1 MCLWKF
7 RKHWPKVKHFRVSRK
22 YKLSLSP
29 PSLLLPVH
37 LWSSKNRNFCI
48 DFLTTKFRE
57 SIFTIEDVG
66 EDGTLVD
73 AVHLVL
79 VELAQLLQRFGVIRV
94 DEEQVASKQ
103 NVDHIG
109 AAALVPYRKDLYTEG
124 EGKGRR
130 CCLGDSIYSI
140 PCHTRY

>member
-1 MCLWKF
+1 MFRESTNYPFLPHHYYCLFTFEVAKI
-7 RKHWPKVKHFRVSRK
+7 VT
-22 YKLSLSP
+22 
-29 PSLLLPVH
+29 
-37 LWSSKNRNFCI
+37 FCI

-57 SIFTIEDVG
+57 IIFTFEDVG

-140 PCHTRY
+140 PCRASYFATGRVGE